1 MAQAWVGVLV
11 AATESITMPEPI
23 TCTVVAATAGS
34 VALSAAE
41 RHVGGW
47 FRTQTKSM
55 KLTDMEEERVNASEH
70 LRKQGWHCT
79 TCPCL
84 KLMQVLPQKDLMD
97 ILQDPIFQNSAP
109 LKKWMEQQLKQVSR
123 MTPGCDDLKNETVQS
138 EKSED
143 DDGTGKFS
151 AIMAV
156 LFARVDESTKSP
168 YAQETSQEVCDRLKD
183 LGSNFH
189 PIADLLKADGIDGH
203 FLAHNDI
210 SRECLADDYCVRR
223 KIQQDA
229 LLSHFGK
236 YKATTPNVAIG
247 LVACSAEIAHRWG
260 HWTNPRHMSHED
272 LKVRAQKMMTYQS
285 ASKLMDEAAPSLD
298 QSLDQSSNAAPSL
311 DQSSN
316 AAPSMD
322 QSSNG
327 FEVVDSNP

>member
-1 MAQAWVGVLV
+1 MAVG
-11 AATESITMPEPI
+11 
-23 TCTVVAATAGS
+23 ATAGC
-34 VALSAAE
+34 VATAAAE
-41 RHVGGW
+41 GHVLKW
-47 FRTQTKSM
+47 FRRQTKSM
-55 KLTDMEEERVNASEH
+55 KLTDMEKERVNASEH

-84 KLMQVLPQKDLMD
+84 KLMQVLPQNDLMD

-109 LKKWMEQQLKQVSR
+109 LKKWMEQQLKQASK
-123 MTPGCDDLKNETVQS
+123 MTAGCDDLKNETVQS
-138 EKSED
+138 EQSKD
-143 DDGTGKFS
+143 GKFS
-151 AIMAV
+151 SIMAV

-210 SRECLADDYCVRR
+210 SRECLADDYGIRR

-260 HWTNPRHMSHED
+260 HWTHPRHMSHED

-285 ASKLMDEAAPSLD
+285 ASKLMDEAIPTLD

-316 AAPSMD
+316 SAPSVD